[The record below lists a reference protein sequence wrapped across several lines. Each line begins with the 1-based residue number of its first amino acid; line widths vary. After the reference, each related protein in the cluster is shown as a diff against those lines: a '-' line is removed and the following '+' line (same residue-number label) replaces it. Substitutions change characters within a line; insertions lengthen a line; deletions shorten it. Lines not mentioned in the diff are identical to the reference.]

1 MLPLGLAE
9 YIDRIKGRMSEGSY
23 RTPNGPFSL
32 LIFLGWGA
40 GGAGVHGQ
48 GGRVKRLLSIGV

>member
-23 RTPNGPFSL
+23 RTPNGPRL
-32 LIFLGWGA
+32 
-40 GGAGVHGQ
+40 GQ